1 MRTRL
6 RREMTPI
13 INRPLQ
19 VKRMLLQVSLWIPV
33 IVAIFAVN
41 FYQSSF
47 PDKETNEVVSENKMH
62 SLQDALERL
71 AKLVAAQQES
81 LAKLSAAQQDSL
93 SSQNQMRER
102 MAESIFT
109 DSQKLYLFETVAP
122 SIVKLVVRRQQF
134 IDEGTGFA
142 LTNHSSGEVLFV
154 TANHVGRCNETVISR
169 HIFVNTSLLGRQPD
183 L

>member
-1 MRTRL
+1 
-6 RREMTPI
+6 
-13 INRPLQ
+13 
-19 VKRMLLQVSLWIPV
+19 
-33 IVAIFAVN
+33 
-41 FYQSSF
+41 
-47 PDKETNEVVSENKMH
+47 
-62 SLQDALERL
+62 L
-71 AKLVAAQQES
+71 AKLAAAQQES